1 MLATFRS
8 APAHASCNVI
18 PAAERVFVAT
28 LGEVSTPFARPG
40 DPVTVKRAADVF
52 ATPVTD
58 NHITVTFSVPGSA
71 PVVVIAVP
79 LADADCSPPR
89 CVRFNFPDTDDRV
102 GTVGDRRT
110 LTGPVTI
117 ELTTGTPPV
126 RTALIDTLFIA
137 GSPTPD
143 NQFPSFVALPPAN
156 QFTREGV
163 GGELLAAADRDGN
176 LLIPFDFSAF
186 VTSVDSLTQFLDIA
200 VPALAGH
207 SGARIDSFTPE
218 GRPLPPLIHRVGDT
232 DVVGTADAPASV
244 LRVERGAVG
253 PLGPADG
260 GPLVIP
266 RVTASAEAEKRANP
280 LTVVAG
286 EHFAVFENPECGPDP
301 AQCMDVNRDGNQS
314 ERFLMALDLT
324 RPRATPI
331 EIDSFDTSKLPGFSA
346 REEMLGRGFPLYF
359 FEASDDLVA
368 FRIPELIVDLDRN
381 GEIGLVH
388 DAQGHVRSGAF
399 DLNRRAIIP
408 ESREAPRQ
416 ELDGS
421 LLAFSVARGERGGQP
436 DVLFTYD
443 ATHPD
448 QGAVPVHDDQHPF
461 FKVTRG
467 GGVPSL
473 AAGDNHV
480 LRPLPLDFSVA
491 KGRVALVVPEAT
503 QGEDLTGDGRADG
516 FALLLAGRDGT
527 AANLR
532 QALITPEI
540 HLSSRWLLYQ
550 ASDPRSG
557 RNAVGVREMGPVAAS
572 PFFICPGGAGPVVP
586 SASDSLIP
594 CLLTEDVVHQ
604 DLNGDHDRDD
614 WVVQVVLP
622 DASGRPQLNLGLA
635 VRMPGGFAAPQVA
648 GDTVAIAVDE
658 GSQGRDLDGDGVV
671 GQGVPG
677 ATGPFVLHTFHAST
691 RSVINFREDVITDTP
706 LVLTFTDGGLSFMS
720 ARGERTFLRDLDRDG
735 FFEEI
740 DPATGR
746 VADNCPRDF
755 NPTQADRDGDGVG
768 DVCDNCPDVSNS
780 DQEDGDGD
788 GIGDACAPGCGAG
801 VTDPCQVTVDRPA
814 RMFRSLQ
821 QAVDAARDGAT
832 IRVSGR
838 CAGPVAVVGR
848 TGLVIEGPAPTAE
861 GCRATGLRPTD
872 LGATVQGQGNGP
884 VLVVSHSA
892 AVTIRFLNV
901 VGGAGTGVALSDT
914 RGACLTC
921 SCVTRNGGAG
931 VEVEGSLAGAL
942 ADNALLRN
950 ARDGLDLRHAGGTQV
965 TGNRVFANGT
975 VAGRDSGIALLQT
988 DRSLVARNRIRDNAD
1003 GLVDLASCQARN
1015 EGNTGDNL
1023 PVPCN

>member
-1 MLATFRS
+1 MRRDILVALAALAALAALR
-8 APAHASCNVI
+8 PAAVHASCNVI

-156 QFTREGV
+156 HFTREGV

-218 GRPLPPLIHRVGDT
+218 GRPLPPLTHRVGDT

-280 LTVVAG
+280 LAILAG

-301 AQCMDVNRDGNQS
+301 AQCTDLNGDTNQS

-331 EIDSFDTSKLPGFSA
+331 EIDSFDTATLPGFA
-346 REEMLGRGFPLYF
+346 ALEEALGKRSPLYV

-368 FRIPELIVDLDRN
+368 FRIPELIADLDGD
-381 GEIGLVH
+381 GENGLVH

-408 ESREAPRQ
+408 ETREAPRQ

-421 LLAFSVARGERGGQP
+421 LLAFSVALGERGGQP

-443 ATHPD
+443 ATHPER
-448 QGAVPVHDDQHPF
+448 GAVPVHDAQHPF
-461 FKVTRG
+461 FAVTRG
-467 GGVPSL
+467 GGVSSL
-473 AAGDNHV
+473 AAGDNHN

-491 KGRVALVVPEAT
+491 NGRVALVVPEAI
-503 QGEDLTGDGRADG
+503 QGEDLNGDGRADG
-516 FALLLAGRDGT
+516 LALLLAGRDGT
-527 AANLR
+527 ATNLR
-532 QALITPEI
+532 QAIITEEI
-540 HLSSRWLLYQ
+540 HLSPRWLLYH
-550 ASDPRSG
+550 AFDPQL
-557 RNAVGVREMGPVAAS
+557 RNVAVGVREVGAAAA
-572 PFFICPGGAGPVVP
+572 PFFICREGTGPIVP
-586 SASDSLIP
+586 SVSDSLIP
-594 CLLTEDVVHQ
+594 CLLNEDFAHR

-614 WVVQVVLP
+614 WVVQVVFP
-622 DASGRPQLNLGLA
+622 DAPDRPQLNLGLA
-635 VRMPGGFAAPQVA
+635 ARMPGGFAAPQVA
-648 GDTVAIAVDE
+648 GDTVAMAVDE

-671 GQGVPG
+671 GQGGPG
-677 ATGPFVLHTFHAST
+677 A
-691 RSVINFREDVITDTP
+691 
-706 LVLTFTDGGLSFMS
+706 
-720 ARGERTFLRDLDRDG
+720 
-735 FFEEI
+735 
-740 DPATGR
+740 
-746 VADNCPRDF
+746 
-755 NPTQADRDGDGVG
+755 
-768 DVCDNCPDVSNS
+768 
-780 DQEDGDGD
+780 
-788 GIGDACAPGCGAG
+788 
-801 VTDPCQVTVDRPA
+801 
-814 RMFRSLQ
+814 
-821 QAVDAARDGAT
+821 
-832 IRVSGR
+832 
-838 CAGPVAVVGR
+838 
-848 TGLVIEGPAPTAE
+848 
-861 GCRATGLRPTD
+861 
-872 LGATVQGQGNGP
+872 
-884 VLVVSHSA
+884 
-892 AVTIRFLNV
+892 
-901 VGGAGTGVALSDT
+901 
-914 RGACLTC
+914 
-921 SCVTRNGGAG
+921 
-931 VEVEGSLAGAL
+931 
-942 ADNALLRN
+942 
-950 ARDGLDLRHAGGTQV
+950 
-965 TGNRVFANGT
+965 
-975 VAGRDSGIALLQT
+975 
-988 DRSLVARNRIRDNAD
+988 
-1003 GLVDLASCQARN
+1003 
-1015 EGNTGDNL
+1015 
-1023 PVPCN
+1023 